1 MKLLKGLLY
10 VIVVLGLVFVVGGF
24 GLPSSTHVER
34 SITIQRS
41 AGDVHAMLDS
51 YQRFNQWS
59 PWYEMDPQARYE
71 ISGPTA
77 GVGAS
82 LAWTGDKIG
91 SGSQR
96 VVESV
101 PGQKVVNALDF
112 RQQGG
117 WNARPRTRRRRPA
130 RDLIAGQRAPT
141 TTRGW
146 PS

>member
-59 PWYEMDPQARYE
+59 PWYEMDPQARHE

-96 VVESV
+96 VVEACRARRWSTRSTSGSKAV
-101 PGQKVVNALDF
+101 GTLALAPAA
-112 RQQGG
+112 GG
-117 WNARPRTRRRRPA
+117 TRV
-130 RDLIAGQRAPT
+130 T
-141 TTRGW
+141 
-146 PS
+146 